1 MPPLDPGLP
10 YPLGATLRDGGVNFA
25 VASDHAESIELCLFD
40 DSGRVEQQRLAL
52 PAQRDGVRHG
62 FLRGAG
68 AGLVYGLRAHGP
80 FEPAAGHRFN
90 PRKLLLDPY
99 AREIVGRFEW
109 RDEHYD
115 HGPGR
120 DADNAAF
127 ALKARV
133 AAPLPPPR
141 ARPQP
146 RPDDEVVL
154 YEVHVKGFTR
164 LHPQVPQALRGTYAG
179 LSHPAAVAHL
189 KRLGVTTLS
198 LLPVHYALTESRLAA
213 LGLANY
219 WGYNT
224 LGFFCPDPRLSTT
237 PDDCAAARR
246 EFRAMVET
254 LHEAGLEV
262 LLDVVFNHTAESD
275 ETGPTLSLRGLDNAM
290 YYRLLPGDPSRNDD
304 LTGCGNTIDITRPR
318 VLQWVLDC
326 LRFWVEEMGVDG
338 FRFDLATVLGR
349 GARGFDPQAPFFAA
363 VAQDPVLARA
373 RLIAEPWD
381 LGPGGYQLGR
391 FPGRWQEWN
400 DRYRDGMRRYWLT
413 GGTDRAEFARRLL
426 ASSDRFHHDRRSP
439 LASVNFITAHDG
451 FTLRDLVSYEHKH
464 NEANGEANRDGHHA
478 NYSVNCGVEG
488 PSDDQ
493 EIVAERARLA
503 RTLLATLAFS
513 QGTPMFSAGDEIGHS
528 QQGNNNAYCQDNAI
542 TWLDWAGADR
552 ELADFVTRLLALRR
566 TLPAL
571 RQARWLSDGIRSD
584 GGRDVDWRNLA
595 GEDMDVARWHDPGN
609 RCLAVTIAPPD
620 ADAAL
625 LLVNPERSA
634 QCCRLPSGRW
644 RLLLDSSA
652 AQRAEFD
659 LDAAVIEAPAQSL
672 LLLRAIH

>member
-25 VASDHAESIELCLFD
+25 VASAHAQAIELCLFD
-40 DSGRVEQQRLAL
+40 GTGQVEQERLPL
-52 PAQRDGVRHG
+52 PGRHDGVWHG

-80 FEPAAGHRFN
+80 YDPAAGQRFN
-90 PRKLLLDPY
+90 ARKLLLDPY

-109 RDEHYD
+109 RDEHFD
-115 HGPGR
+115 HDAGR
-120 DADNAAF
+120 EADNAAL

-133 AAPLPPPR
+133 AAPLAPPPR
-141 ARPQP
+141 RLQT
-146 RPDDEVVL
+146 RPDDEIVL

-164 LHPQVPQALRGTYAG
+164 LHPQVPESLRGTYAG
-179 LSHPAAVAHL
+179 LAHPAAVAHL

-198 LLPVHYALTESRLAA
+198 LLPVHYALTEKRLAA
-213 LGLANY
+213 LGLVNY

-224 LGFFCPDPRLSTT
+224 LGYFCPDPRLSTT
-237 PDDCAAARR
+237 PLDTAAARH
-246 EFRAMVET
+246 EFRAMVDS
-254 LHEAGLEV
+254 LHDAGFEV
-262 LLDVVFNHTAESD
+262 LLDVVFNHTAEGD
-275 ETGPTLSLRGLDNAM
+275 ESGPTLSLRGLDNAS
-290 YYRLLPGDPSRNDD
+290 YYRLLPGDRSRSDD

-326 LRFWVEEMGVDG
+326 LRYWVTEMGVDG

-373 RLIAEPWD
+373 RLVAEPWD

-400 DRYRDGMRRYWLT
+400 DRYRDGMRRFWLT
-413 GGTDRAEFARRLL
+413 GGADRAEFARRLL
-426 ASSDRFHHDRRSP
+426 ASSDSFHHDARLP

-451 FTLRDLVSYEHKH
+451 FTLRDLVSYRHKH
-464 NEANGEANRDGHHA
+464 NEANAEANRDGHHA

-488 PSDDQ
+488 PSDDD
-493 EIVAERARLA
+493 EITAERSRLSRA
-503 RTLLATLAFS
+503 LLATLLCS
-513 QGTPMFSAGDEIGHS
+513 QGTPMLTAGDELGHS

-542 TWLDWAGADR
+542 TWLDWSGADG
-552 ELADFVTRLLALRR
+552 ESTDFVARLLALRQA
-566 TLPAL
+566 LPAL
-571 RQARWLSDGIRSD
+571 RQARWPSDEIRAD
-584 GGRDVDWRNLA
+584 GSRDVDWHDPA
-595 GEDMDVARWHDPGN
+595 GDDMDVARWHDPGN
-609 RCLAVTIAPPD
+609 RCLAVKIAPPD
-620 ADAAL
+620 AEAV
-625 LLVNPERSA
+625 LLVINPERRA
-634 QCCRLPSGRW
+634 QRCLLPAGCW

-652 AQRAEFD
+652 PLAAERD
-659 LDAAVIEAPAQSL
+659 LDGAAIEAPAQSL
-672 LLLRAIH
+672 LLLRALN

>member
-25 VASDHAESIELCLFD
+25 VASDHAEAIELCLFD

-80 FEPAAGHRFN
+80 VDAAAGHRFN

-120 DADNAAF
+120 DADNTAF

-133 AAPLPPPR
+133 AAPLPPRR
-141 ARPQP
+141 ARPQT

-164 LHPQVPQALRGTYAG
+164 QHPQVPQALRGTYAG
-179 LSHPAAVAHL
+179 LAHPAAVVHL
-189 KRLGVTTLS
+189 KQLGVTTLS

-326 LRFWVEEMGVDG
+326 LRCWVEEMGVDG

-363 VAQDPVLARA
+363 VAQDPVLAAA
-373 RLIAEPWD
+373 RLVAEPWD
-381 LGPGGYQLGR
+381 LGPGGYQLGH

-413 GGTDRAEFARRLL
+413 GSADRAEFARRLL
-426 ASSDRFHHDRRSP
+426 ASSDRFHHDKRPP

-451 FTLRDLVSYEHKH
+451 FTLRDLLSYEHKH

-493 EIVAERARLA
+493 EIVAERARLSRA
-503 RTLLATLAFS
+503 LLATLAFS
-513 QGTPMFSAGDEIGHS
+513 QGTPMFTAGDEIGHS
-528 QQGNNNAYCQDNAI
+528 QQGNNNAYCQDNTI
-542 TWLDWAGADR
+542 TWLDWTNADG
-552 ELADFVTRLLALRR
+552 ELADFVSKLLALRR

-571 RQARWLSDGIRSD
+571 RQGRWLSDGIRAD
-584 GGRDVDWRNLA
+584 GGSDVDWRDPA
-595 GEDMDVARWHDPGN
+595 GEDMDVARWHAPGN
-609 RCLAVTIAPPD
+609 RCLAVTVAPPD
-620 ADAAL
+620 ADAVL
-625 LLVNPERSA
+625 LLVNPERSP
-634 QCCRLPSGRW
+634 QRCRLPARRW

-652 AQRAEFD
+652 PQRAELD

-672 LLLRAIH
+672 LLLQAVH